1 MAPGNKKRAK
11 NRPGRAAAKRAP
23 AASSADQSSTEA
35 ADGAEDEPAEPLNRA
50 ERRLAAKQKS
60 GRQAPTRAPQPGMS
74 SGRGGVSGRGVNQS
88 VTKSKGTNT
97 RRSG

>member
-11 NRPGRAAAKRAP
+11 NRPGRPTPRRTPAAAT
-23 AASSADQSSTEA
+23 SDQSTADATE
-35 ADGAEDEPAEPLNRA
+35 GAEDEPDEPLNRA

-60 GRQAPTRAPQPGMS
+60 GRQAPTRAPQPGMNA
-74 SGRGGVSGRGVNQS
+74 GRSGVSGRGVNQS

>member
-11 NRPGRAAAKRAP
+11 NRPSAANAQKPSGTDAE
-23 AASSADQSSTEA
+23 ASSND
-35 ADGAEDEPAEPLNRA
+35 ADGDEPAEPMNRA

>member
-11 NRPGRAAAKRAP
+11 NRPNAANAQKRPAAAAE
-23 AASSADQSSTEA
+23 ASPNDSEG
-35 ADGAEDEPAEPLNRA
+35 DGADEPAEPMNRA

-74 SGRGGVSGRGVNQS
+74 AGRGGVSGRGVNQS

>member
-11 NRPGRAAAKRAP
+11 NRPSTTGKRAQAP
-23 AASSADQSSTEA
+23 TPPVDSSAS
-35 ADGAEDEPAEPLNRA
+35 AEGEDSDEPSEPMNRA

-60 GRQAPTRAPQPGMS
+60 GRQAPTRAAQHGMS
-74 SGRGGVSGRGVNQS
+74 SGSGSVRGQGVNSS